1 MVLEDC
7 HSGTLCSHLLA
18 VLTFCVLWFS
28 RFMICCDCCGEWYH
42 GDCIGITVSQG
53 KRMERAGEDYVCVS
67 CQERERKRKEQKEA
81 DRIMRLAKREQAKE
95 KDTKNVIVKVCVGV
109 ICTSINRSLSYT
121 TFTW

>member
-1 MVLEDC
+1 MC
-7 HSGTLCSHLLA
+7 AA
-18 VLTFCVLWFS
+18 VFS

-42 GDCIGITVSQG
+42 GDCIGISVSQG

-95 KDTKNVIVKVCVGV
+95 KDTKNVFVKVCVGEWGGGGARSN
-109 ICTSINRSLSYT
+109 SIEMLGIISVLIYIG
-121 TFTW
+121 